1 MPFSNLIWDSFQ
13 ALPSDAETASV
24 SHFCLYSLATLELA
38 RRPGTTDF
46 ALVEQQ
52 NSLIWRWAVVSSD
65 GFLIDT
71 GFEPTQAFAKK
82 AVERALHLEVA

>member
-1 MPFSNLIWDSFQ
+1 MPPSTLIWDSFQ

-24 SHFCLYSLATLELA
+24 SHFCLYSLETLELA
-38 RRPGTTDF
+38 RRPGTMDF

-52 NSLIWRWAVVSSD
+52 NPTAWRWAVVSSD

-71 GFEPTQAFAKK
+71 GFEPTQAHAKK